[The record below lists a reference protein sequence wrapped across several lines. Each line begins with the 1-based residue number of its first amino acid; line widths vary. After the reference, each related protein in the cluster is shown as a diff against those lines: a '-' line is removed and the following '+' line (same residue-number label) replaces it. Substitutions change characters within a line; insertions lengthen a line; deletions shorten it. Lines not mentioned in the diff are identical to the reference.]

1 MKRQHF
7 VHLKDQV
14 RDLFKYFNYIICSD
28 CPSSEIAQLQ
38 IIVKVTILTLS
49 RQKRVKSDFF

>member
-1 MKRQHF
+1 MLCLQDREMKRQHF

-28 CPSSEIAQLQ
+28 CRLGSICENVLI
-38 IIVKVTILTLS
+38 
-49 RQKRVKSDFF
+49 